1 MTAYIEPTGEDSSI
15 ARNNR
20 KTAGTAIFWKDA
32 QGRFLSCNT
41 VYQQFIGLSMEEII
55 GHTVEEIGAVSHK
68 YPPLIDDADILAGQT
83 VNNVPGQLLDGKNKP
98 RHVMVS
104 KSPLI
109 IKGKIAGIVGTIEDI
124 TEQVDQSKTLLQLTE
139 AIQYVPGG
147 ILVYEWKG
155 TGAYKLLL
163 ISPIA
168 KEMFN
173 IP

>member
-1 MTAYIEPTGEDSSI
+1 MTAYIGPTGEDSSI

-32 QGRFLSCNT
+32 QGRFLSCNP

-55 GHTVEEIGAVSHK
+55 GHTVEEIGAVSHM

-83 VNNVPGQLLDGKNKP
+83 VNNVPGQLLDGTNKP
-98 RHVMVS
+98 RHVLVS

-124 TEQVDQSKTLLQLTE
+124 TEQVAQSKTLLQLTE

-155 TGAYKLLL
+155 PGAYKLL
-163 ISPIA
+163 
-168 KEMFN
+168 
-173 IP
+173 

>member
-1 MTAYIEPTGEDSSI
+1 MTAYIDPTGEDISI

-20 KTAGTAIFWKDA
+20 KTARTAIFCKDA
-32 QGRFLSCNT
+32 QGRFLSCNP
-41 VYQQFIGLSMEEII
+41 VYQQFIGLSMDEII
-55 GHTVEEIGAVSHK
+55 GHTVEEIGAVSHE

-83 VNNVPGQLLDGKNKP
+83 FSNVLGQLLDGTNNP

-124 TEQVDQSKTLLQLTE
+124 TEQVAQSKTLLQLTE

-155 TGAYKLLL
+155 TGDYKLLL
-163 ISPIA
+163 ISPLA
-168 KEMFN
+168 RGN
-173 IP
+173 L